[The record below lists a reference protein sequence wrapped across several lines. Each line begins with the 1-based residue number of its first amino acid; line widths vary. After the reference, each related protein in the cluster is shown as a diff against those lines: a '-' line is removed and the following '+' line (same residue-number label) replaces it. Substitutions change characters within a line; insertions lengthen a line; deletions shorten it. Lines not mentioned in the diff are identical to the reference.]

1 MEKNL
6 MGMSL
11 QLDTE
16 YIKNLTKEIVKQ
28 GMVETLGNENL
39 VGSIVSEILNKK
51 VDEHGNVVTNSY
63 SKSKPMLQYLVDKE
77 LREQIVEIA
86 KEAIEEKK
94 PAIREA
100 IKKEM
105 QKKATIDQFVSNFYS
120 SIIDNLHSS
129 YRTQINVNIESE
141 NDKYY

>member
-39 VGSIVSEILNKK
+39 VGAIVSEILNKK
-51 VDEHGNVVTNSY
+51 VDENGNVVTSSY
-63 SKSKPMLQYLVDKE
+63 SRSKPMLQYLVDKE

-129 YRTQINVNIESE
+129 YRTKINVNIENE
-141 NDKYY
+141 KEQY

>member
-1 MEKNL
+1 

-39 VGSIVSEILNKK
+39 VGAIVSEILNKK

-86 KEAIEEKK
+86 KEAIEEQK

-100 IKKEM
+100 LKKEM

>member
-16 YIKNLTKEIVKQ
+16 YIKNLTKEIIKQ

-39 VGSIVSEILNKK
+39 VGAIVSEVLNKQ
-51 VDEHGNVVTNSY
+51 VDEYGNIPKSSY
-63 SKSKPMLQYLVDKE
+63 TKTQPLLQHLVNKE
-77 LREQIVEIA
+77 LKEQIVEIA
-86 KEAIEEKK
+86 KETIEEKK
-94 PAIREA
+94 PVIREA

-105 QKKATIDQFVSNFYS
+105 QKKATMDKFVSAFYS
-120 SIIDNLHSS
+120 SIIDNLSNS
-129 YRTQINVNIESE
+129 YRTKINVNIENE
-141 NDKYY
+141 KEQY

>member
-16 YIKNLTKEIVKQ
+16 YIKNLTKEIIKQ

-39 VGSIVSEILNKK
+39 VGAIVSEILNKQ
-51 VDEHGNVVTNSY
+51 VDEYGNTPKSSY
-63 SKSKPMLQYLVDKE
+63 TKTKPMLQYLIDEE
-77 LREQIVEIA
+77 LKEQIVEIA

-105 QKKATIDQFVSNFYS
+105 QKKATIDQFVSKFYS
-120 SIIDNLHSS
+120 SVIDNLSCS
-129 YRTQINVNIESE
+129 YRTKINVNIENE
-141 NDKYY
+141 KEQY

>member
-1 MEKNL
+1 

-16 YIKNLTKEIVKQ
+16 YIKNLTKEIIKQ

-39 VGSIVSEILNKK
+39 VGAIVSEILNKP
-51 VDEHGNVVTNSY
+51 VDENGKVATSSY
-63 SKSKPMLQYLVDKE
+63 SRSKPMLQYLVDKE

-105 QKKATIDQFVSNFYS
+105 QKKATIDQFVSKFYS

-141 NDKYY
+141 KEQY

>member
-1 MEKNL
+1 

-16 YIKNLTKEIVKQ
+16 YIKNLTKEIIKQ

-39 VGSIVSEILNKK
+39 VGAIVSEILNKP
-51 VDEHGNVVTNSY
+51 VDENGKVATSSY
-63 SKSKPMLQYLVDKE
+63 SRSKPMLQYLVDKE

-105 QKKATIDQFVSNFYS
+105 QKKATIDQFVSKFYS
-120 SIIDNLHSS
+120 SIIDNLDSS

>member
-16 YIKNLTKEIVKQ
+16 YIKNLTKEIIKQ

-39 VGSIVSEILNKK
+39 VGAIVSEILNKP
-51 VDEHGNVVTNSY
+51 VDENGKVATSSY
-63 SKSKPMLQYLVDKE
+63 SRSKPMLQYLVDKE

-105 QKKATIDQFVSNFYS
+105 QKKATIDQFVSKFYS
-120 SIIDNLHSS
+120 SIIDNLDSS

>member
-39 VGSIVSEILNKK
+39 VGAIVSEILNKK
-51 VDEHGNVVTNSY
+51 VDEHGNVVTNLY

>member
-1 MEKNL
+1 

-39 VGSIVSEILNKK
+39 VGAIVSEILNKK
-51 VDEHGNVVTNSY
+51 VDEYGNVVTSSY
-63 SKSKPMLQYLVDKE
+63 TKSKPMLQYLVDKE

-105 QKKATIDQFVSNFYS
+105 QKKATIDQFVSKFYS
-120 SIIDNLHSS
+120 SIIDNLRSS

>member
-1 MEKNL
+1 

-39 VGSIVSEILNKK
+39 VGAIVSEILNKK
-51 VDEHGNVVTNSY
+51 VDEHGNVVTNLY

-77 LREQIVEIA
+77 LREQIIEIA

-129 YRTQINVNIESE
+129 YRTKINVNIESE
-141 NDKYY
+141 KEQY

>member
-11 QLDTE
+11 HLDTE
-16 YIKNLTKEIVKQ
+16 YIKNLTKEIIKQ

-39 VGSIVSEILNKK
+39 VGAIVSEVLNKQ
-51 VDEHGNVVTNSY
+51 VDEYGNIPKSSY
-63 SKSKPMLQYLVDKE
+63 VKTQPLLQHLVNKE
-77 LREQIVEIA
+77 LKEQIVEIA

-105 QKKATIDQFVSNFYS
+105 QKKATIDQFVSTFYS

-141 NDKYY
+141 KEQY

>member
-39 VGSIVSEILNKK
+39 VGAIVSEILNKK

-105 QKKATIDQFVSNFYS
+105 QKKATIYQFVSNFYS

>member
-1 MEKNL
+1 

-39 VGSIVSEILNKK
+39 VGAIVSEILNKK

>member
-39 VGSIVSEILNKK
+39 VGAIVSEILNKK
-51 VDEHGNVVTNSY
+51 VDEKGNVVTSSY
-63 SKSKPMLQYLVDKE
+63 SRSKPMLQYLVDKE

-105 QKKATIDQFVSNFYS
+105 QKKATIDQFVSKFYS

-129 YRTQINVNIESE
+129 YRTKINVNIESE
-141 NDKYY
+141 NEQY

>member
-1 MEKNL
+1 

-39 VGSIVSEILNKK
+39 VGAIVNEILNKK
-51 VDEHGNVVTNSY
+51 VDENGNVATSSY
-63 SKSKPMLQYLVDKE
+63 TRSKPMLQYLVDKE

>member
-39 VGSIVSEILNKK
+39 VGAIVSEILNKK
-51 VDEHGNVVTNSY
+51 VDEHGNVVTSSY
-63 SKSKPMLQYLVDKE
+63 TKSKPMLQYLVDKE

-86 KEAIEEKK
+86 KETIEEKK
-94 PAIREA
+94 PIIREA

-105 QKKATIDQFVSNFYS
+105 QKKATMDKFVSAFYS
-120 SIIDNLHSS
+120 SIIDNLSDS
-129 YRTQINVNIESE
+129 YCTKISVNIENKKE
-141 NDKYY
+141 QY

>member
-39 VGSIVSEILNKK
+39 VGAIVSEILNKK

>member
-1 MEKNL
+1 

-39 VGSIVSEILNKK
+39 VGAIVSEILNKP
-51 VDEHGNVVTNSY
+51 VDENGKVATSSY

-105 QKKATIDQFVSNFYS
+105 QKKATIDQFVSKFYS
-120 SIIDNLHSS
+120 SIIDNLDSS

-141 NDKYY
+141 KEQY

>member
-28 GMVETLGNENL
+28 GMIETLGNENL
-39 VGSIVSEILNKK
+39 VGAIVSEILNKK
-51 VDEHGNVVTNSY
+51 VDEQGNVVTNSY

>member
-16 YIKNLTKEIVKQ
+16 YIKNLTKEIIKQ

-39 VGSIVSEILNKK
+39 VGAIVSEILNKP
-51 VDEHGNVVTNSY
+51 VDENGKVATSSY
-63 SKSKPMLQYLVDKE
+63 SRSKPMLQYLVDKE

-105 QKKATIDQFVSNFYS
+105 QKKATIDQFVSKFYS

-141 NDKYY
+141 KEQY

>member
-1 MEKNL
+1 
-6 MGMSL
+6 MSL

-39 VGSIVSEILNKK
+39 VGAIVSEILNKK

>member
-1 MEKNL
+1 

-28 GMVETLGNENL
+28 GMIETLGNENL
-39 VGSIVSEILNKK
+39 VGAIVSEILNKK

-129 YRTQINVNIESE
+129 YRTKINVNIESE

>member
-1 MEKNL
+1 

-39 VGSIVSEILNKK
+39 VGAIIGEILNKK
-51 VDEHGNVVTNSY
+51 VDENGNVATNSY
-63 SKSKPMLQYLVDKE
+63 TRSKPMLQYLVDKE
-77 LREQIVEIA
+77 LKEQIVEIA

-129 YRTQINVNIESE
+129 YRTKINVNIESE
-141 NDKYY
+141 KEQY

>member
-28 GMVETLGNENL
+28 GMIETLGNENL
-39 VGSIVSEILNKK
+39 VGAIVSEILNKK

>member
-39 VGSIVSEILNKK
+39 VGAIVSEILNKK
-51 VDEHGNVVTNSY
+51 VDEHGNVATSSY
-63 SKSKPMLQYLVDKE
+63 TKSKPMLQYLVDKE

-105 QKKATIDQFVSNFYS
+105 QKKATIDQFVSKFYS
-120 SIIDNLHSS
+120 SIIDNLSSS

>member
-39 VGSIVSEILNKK
+39 VGAIVSEILNKK

-105 QKKATIDQFVSNFYS
+105 QKKATIDQFVSKFYS

>member
-1 MEKNL
+1 

-39 VGSIVSEILNKK
+39 VGAIVSEILNKP
-51 VDEHGNVVTNSY
+51 VDENGKVATSSY

-105 QKKATIDQFVSNFYS
+105 QKKATIDQFVSKFYS
-120 SIIDNLHSS
+120 SIIDNLDSS

>member
-39 VGSIVSEILNKK
+39 VGAIVSEILNKP
-51 VDEHGNVVTNSY
+51 VDENGKVATSSY

-105 QKKATIDQFVSNFYS
+105 QKKATIDQFVSKFYS
-120 SIIDNLHSS
+120 SIIDNLDSS

-141 NDKYY
+141 KEQY

>member
-1 MEKNL
+1 

-39 VGSIVSEILNKK
+39 VGAIVSEILNKK
-51 VDEHGNVVTNSY
+51 VDENGNVTTSLY
-63 SKSKPMLQYLVDKE
+63 SRAKPMLQYLVDKE

-105 QKKATIDQFVSNFYS
+105 QKKATIDQFVSKFYS

>member
-16 YIKNLTKEIVKQ
+16 YIKNLTKEIIKQ

-39 VGSIVSEILNKK
+39 IGAIVSEILNKP
-51 VDEHGNVVTNSY
+51 VDENGKVATSSY

-105 QKKATIDQFVSNFYS
+105 QKKATIDQFVSTFYS

-141 NDKYY
+141 KEQY

>member
-1 MEKNL
+1 

-16 YIKNLTKEIVKQ
+16 YIKNLTKEIIKQ

-39 VGSIVSEILNKK
+39 VGAIVSEILNKP
-51 VDEHGNVVTNSY
+51 VDENGKVATSSY
-63 SKSKPMLQYLVDKE
+63 SRSKPMLQYLVDKE
-77 LREQIVEIA
+77 LREQIVKIA

-105 QKKATIDQFVSNFYS
+105 QKKATIDQFVSKFYS
-120 SIIDNLHSS
+120 SIIDNLHST
-129 YRTQINVNIESE
+129 YRTQININIESE
-141 NDKYY
+141 KEQY

>member
-39 VGSIVSEILNKK
+39 VGAIVSEILNKK

-63 SKSKPMLQYLVDKE
+63 TKSKPMLQYLVDKE

-105 QKKATIDQFVSNFYS
+105 QKKATIDQFVSKFYS

-141 NDKYY
+141 KEQY

>member
-16 YIKNLTKEIVKQ
+16 YIKNLTKEIIKQ

-39 VGSIVSEILNKK
+39 VGAIISEILNKQ
-51 VDEHGNVVTNSY
+51 VDEYGNIPKSSY
-63 SKSKPMLQYLVDKE
+63 TKTKPMLQYLIDEE
-77 LREQIVEIA
+77 LKEQIVEIA
-86 KEAIEEKK
+86 KEIMEEKK

-105 QKKATIDQFVSNFYS
+105 QKKATMDQFVSKFYS
-120 SIIDNLHSS
+120 SVIDNLSCS
-129 YRTQINVNIESE
+129 YRTKINVNIENE
-141 NDKYY
+141 KD